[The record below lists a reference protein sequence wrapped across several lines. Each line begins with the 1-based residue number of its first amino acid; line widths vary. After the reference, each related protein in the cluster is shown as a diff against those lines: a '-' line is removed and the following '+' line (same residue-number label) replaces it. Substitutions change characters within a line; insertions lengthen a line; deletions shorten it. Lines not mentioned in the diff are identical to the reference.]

1 MITQKESA
9 IYWQEEDKM
18 TYSVHQTWD
27 KLNVCAVG
35 SAYPPEFYSF
45 IKNTNV
51 RSVMEK
57 VSMETEEDYQAL
69 IALLQSHD
77 VDIVRTKVQDNALIG
92 DKLLPPPLSPRDHFG
107 MIGEKFYTPEPARNR
122 KWNYIH
128 GPFYPKNPP
137 QTQEDFEGLPKYI
150 KKDLSER
157 HFTNSLFDVYTFDYG
172 ALKPVVDLVAQ
183 QGNEILLNKNIDSAM
198 CCRVGVDLYFGTW
211 PGQDKNKLLER
222 MQQEFPDYRCHAIE
236 TDGHLDG
243 VFCPVKEGLILC
255 NNNYVDKIDF
265 ATLFPGWE
273 VAAVGKKSQ
282 KKEYEYLE
290 LKQKNAGRWW
300 VPGEEYN
307 DDFTDFVN
315 AYMDFCVGN
324 IEETVIGVNVLM
336 VNENTLVCSEE
347 DLVNFKILEKHGITP
362 HIVSNRHHYFWDNGI
377 HCMTTDLDRSGTLK
391 DYFPS
396 RRVL

>member
-1 MITQKESA
+1 
-9 IYWQEEDKM
+9 M

-35 SAYPPEFYSF
+35 SAYPPEVYSF
-45 IKNTNV
+45 IENVNV

-57 VSMETEEDYQAL
+57 ISIETEEDYQTL
-69 IALLQSHD
+69 ITFLQSRD
-77 VDIVRTKVQDNALIG
+77 VKVVRTEVQDNALIG

-107 MIGEKFYTPEPARNR
+107 MIGEIFYTPEPVRNR

-137 QTQEDFEGLPKYI
+137 QTQAEFDQMSDFL
-150 KKDLSER
+150 KKDL
-157 HFTNSLFDVYTFDYG
+157 HNKHYVKSLFDIYTFDYQ
-172 ALKPVVDLVAQ
+172 ALNPVVDLVAQ
-183 QGNEILLNKNIDSAM
+183 QGNQIRLNKNIDSAM
-198 CCRVGVDLYFGTW
+198 ACRVGIDLYFGTW
-211 PGQDKNKLLER
+211 HGQDKNKLLDD
-222 MQQEFPDYRCHAIE
+222 MQKEFPDYRCHTVE

-255 NNNYVDKIDF
+255 NDNYVDKINF
-265 ATLFPGWE
+265 AALFPGWE
-273 VAAVGKKSQ
+273 VVPIGRQ
-282 KKEYEYLE
+282 VQHKEYEYNH

-315 AYMDFCVGN
+315 SYMDFCTGN
-324 IEETVIGVNVLM
+324 IEETTIGVNILM
-336 VNENTLVCSEE
+336 VDENTLLCSEE
-347 DLVNFKILEKHGITP
+347 DPRIFKILEQHGITP
-362 HIVSNRHHYFWDNGI
+362 HVISNRHHNFWDNGI
-377 HCMTTDLDRSGTLK
+377 HCMTTDLDRSGQRK

-396 RRVL
+396 RKL